1 METEDNFEWFMGED
15 MPHLEFM
22 DENGLEP
29 KDFSE
34 SLRGKL
40 TAFDAEFNIAL
51 SDGIY
56 TEGEYESLY
65 AKSAELEHLI
75 RKEWE
80 SKKESSSTGAVV
92 AVLIGLGAIIGLG
105 KIFKS

>member
-22 DENGLEP
+22 EENELEP

-34 SLRGKL
+34 SLREKL
-40 TAFDAEFNIAL
+40 TTFDTEFKLAL
-51 SDGIY
+51 SDGIF
-56 TEGEYESLY
+56 TEEEYESLY
-65 AKSAELEHLI
+65 AKSTELEHLI
-75 RKEWE
+75 RKELE
-80 SKKESSSTGAVV
+80 SKKETSQTGAVV

-105 KIFKS
+105 KIFRS